1 MGLRLETYYFSLI
14 STTCC
19 LLQGTYCFEK
29 PSCNLFCKAF
39 CWTIILNKFLY
50 KSTQSKWMCL
60 LQLPID
66 SMATRTLASNVVS
79 LATLAM
85 SCIHKAH
92 TLLRLKPSFNLHCTP
107 TYVWYILYIEAHNIE
122 CACSITYVISVCV
135 CVCVCCWREHGKL
148 FTIIS
153 NMIH

>member
-1 MGLRLETYYFSLI
+1 
-14 STTCC
+14 
-19 LLQGTYCFEK
+19 
-29 PSCNLFCKAF
+29 
-39 CWTIILNKFLY
+39 
-50 KSTQSKWMCL
+50 MCL

-135 CVCVCCWREHGKL
+135 CVCVLLKRTWQ
-148 FTIIS
+148 IIYNNIKHDSLKS
-153 NMIH
+153 NIALVLCQIIYTTNQLITFISYCFLGEKSSHA